1 MAIIK
6 NGKVVIML
14 RGRFAGRKAIIVK
27 TYDDGHAIVAGIDR
41 YPRKITKSMKEA
53 KMKKRSKIKPFIK
66 PVNYTHMMPTR
77 YAVDMDI
84 KKTLADTNLTNPES
98 RLKARQSIKAHFE
111 DRYLNQATF
120 KLEKKASGNNYFFK
134 KLRF

>member
-1 MAIIK
+1 MRFPEF
-6 NGKVVIML
+6 VIFWYFRIFVFSISQKCATQCLVYFEHVPLFMTI
-14 RGRFAGRKAIIVK
+14 FTVN
-27 TYDDGHAIVAGIDR
+27 
-41 YPRKITKSMKEA
+41 
-53 KMKKRSKIKPFIK
+53 RSLA
-66 PVNYTHMMPTR
+66 MPLLLFFLAFS

-120 KLEKKASGNNYFFK
+120 KSEKKASGNNYFFK